1 MATSRSPL
9 SRKSLSEFVR
19 QQRQL
24 VVMHEGAKRVALAEH
39 RNHDAA
45 RSDGLMRGIL
55 QVTNDLV
62 EEYGLTIEEET

>member
-1 MATSRSPL
+1 
-9 SRKSLSEFVR
+9 
-19 QQRQL
+19 
-24 VVMHEGAKRVALAEH
+24 MHEGAKRSALAEH

-62 EEYGLTIEEET
+62 EEYGLTLEEET